1 MNTVVQ
7 TSERSNII
15 TNKEERSTW
24 REITEAM
31 NDCSDSG
38 SLCSENNAL
47 KKWKGPLSKAKK
59 KKCFYEK
66 NPSNHRGF
74 FSVSIKTII
83 VDVLGEDFNAV
94 TGLVGVEIGKVIVTV
109 DQRQCQ

>member
-1 MNTVVQ
+1 MFGKQCAEKV
-7 TSERSNII
+7 ERPP
-15 TNKEERSTW
+15 EQ
-24 REITEAM
+24 
-31 NDCSDSG
+31 G
-38 SLCSENNAL
+38 
-47 KKWKGPLSKAKK
+47 KK
-59 KKCFYEK
+59 KKIFEK